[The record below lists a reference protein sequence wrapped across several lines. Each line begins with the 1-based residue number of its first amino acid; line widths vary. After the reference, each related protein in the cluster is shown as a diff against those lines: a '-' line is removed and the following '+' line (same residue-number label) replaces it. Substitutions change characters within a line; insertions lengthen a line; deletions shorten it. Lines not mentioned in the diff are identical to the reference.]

1 MSPLAKPESLPGSTQ
16 VLNSHLSL
24 KKGVISL
31 LPSPFSKDGLPVP
44 LLLSCPLPPSTLT
57 GLQEKWRV
65 LLYILA
71 NCSPYAPISL
81 GWGWGD
87 GGVSKLYIE
96 LLTGAEALWFP
107 WQPGWK

>member
-1 MSPLAKPESLPGSTQ
+1 MLKEGNYLPTTVPLFHCVAFLPSLPFSQASEGSK
-16 VLNSHLSL
+16 VC
-24 KKGVISL
+24 L
-31 LPSPFSKDGLPVP
+31 LV
-44 LLLSCPLPPSTLT
+44 
-57 GLQEKWRV
+57 
-65 LLYILA
+65 YILA
-71 NCSPYAPISL
+71 NCSPYAPVSL